1 MKVHLVSWLICHNF
15 PRGVGLFLHSYD
27 KLPKENLPRPIPH
40 LYFRDMEFKQTKVHK
55 TDEGGVIIEDIQDC
69 SAIVEQNKKEYNS
82 YDENAR
88 WSDELFGNKIASIPL
103 TVIDSLNKKGI
114 LRGFKV
120 LDEKAFKA
128 FLNDPDNRFFRTRT
142 GRV

>member
-1 MKVHLVSWLICHNF
+1 MNNF
-15 PRGVGLFLHSYD
+15 KNTIY
-27 KLPKENLPRPIPH
+27 
-40 LYFRDMEFKQTKVHK
+40 HK
-55 TDEGGVIIEDIQDC
+55 IDGQCIVEDVQDCTAIIEK
-69 SAIVEQNKKEYNS
+69 NKKEFNL
-82 YDENAR
+82 YDERAT
-88 WSDELFGNKIASIPL
+88 WSDHLFGNKIASIPM

-128 FLNDPDNRFFRTRT
+128 WLNDSENRFFRTRT